1 MAVAKKHPLAGKTL
15 TRDIYISLNKWQ
27 QENLDF
33 DLANG
38 IDVDFTVFGF
48 DPSSGDPD
56 YLLVGK
62 TSVTFK
68 VPDDFDPVPGMV
80 ASIEAQKKQLTAEF
94 TARVAD
100 LNRRLSELQAIDY
113 VPEAA

>member
-1 MAVAKKHPLAGKTL
+1 MAATKKHPLAGKTL
-15 TRDIYISLNKWQ
+15 TRDIYISLSKWQ
-27 QENLDF
+27 QENLAF
-33 DLANG
+33 NLANG
-38 IDVDFTVFGF
+38 IDVNFTLFGF
-48 DPSSGDPD
+48 DPSRDDPD
-56 YLLVGK
+56 YLLLGK
-62 TSVTFK
+62 TSVAFK

-100 LNRRLSELQAIDY
+100 LNRRLWELQAIDY